1 MRKLILML
9 FIPVLLCSCDFQEYR
24 YKCKIYYLDGS
35 TDTIVYDAFSDPS
48 IQSNR
53 DDGVYLYTGTGDGD
67 DIEGVDRVDILS
79 KKPIK

>member
-9 FIPVLLCSCDFQEYR
+9 FIPVLLCSCDFQEYQ

-35 TDTIVYDAFSDPS
+35 TDTIVYQDSSDPF
-48 IQSNR
+48 IWSNR
-53 DDGVYLYTGTGDGD
+53 DDGCYLSVNGDY
-67 DIEGVDRVDILS
+67 IRGVDRVDILS